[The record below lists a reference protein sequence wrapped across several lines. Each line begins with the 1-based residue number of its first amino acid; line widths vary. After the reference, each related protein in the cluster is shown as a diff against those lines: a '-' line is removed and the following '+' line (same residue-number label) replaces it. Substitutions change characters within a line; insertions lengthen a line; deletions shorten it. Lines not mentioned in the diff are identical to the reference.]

1 MVPTIN
7 FKEGL
12 SFAGFVVIEIEF
24 LAEWWSSSTCTIYT
38 DDHTWE
44 KLGSEHAVLLLNHSY
59 EVDWLFSW
67 FFCEHVRM
75 LGSAKALVKKS
86 FKKVPIIGWT
96 AFFFRKCISGEELGK
111 RQDNI
116 REPNI

>member
-1 MVPTIN
+1 M
-7 FKEGL
+7 
-12 SFAGFVVIEIEF
+12 EF

-38 DDHTWE
+38 DDQTWE

-75 LGSAKALVKKS
+75 LGVSILTFGYS
-86 FKKVPIIGWT
+86 
-96 AFFFRKCISGEELGK
+96 
-111 RQDNI
+111 
-116 REPNI
+116 